1 MKSLLNAFTKKEGKE
16 KAVGSV
22 GRLVSSHG
30 LLLGGEGTRVPPQI
44 AGYGSSVHRSRNNC
58 PSFVV
63 WFGSSQVWKINTD
76 EGAFV
81 F

>member
-22 GRLVSSHG
+22 GCLVSSRG

-44 AGYGSSVHRSRNNC
+44 AGYGSSL
-58 PSFVV
+58 
-63 WFGSSQVWKINTD
+63 K
-76 EGAFV
+76 E
-81 F
+81 